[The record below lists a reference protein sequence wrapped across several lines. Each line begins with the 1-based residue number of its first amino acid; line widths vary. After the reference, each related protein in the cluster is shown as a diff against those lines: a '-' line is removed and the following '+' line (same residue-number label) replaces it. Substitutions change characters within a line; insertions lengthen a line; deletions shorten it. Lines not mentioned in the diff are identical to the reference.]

1 MDGEAFKSKFKTF
14 IDKTKRNAGAN
25 SMDTHGG
32 SHDIMSSDCIA
43 LAAAE
48 RFDKTKLIKLIS

>member
-14 IDKTKRNAGAN
+14 IDKTKRNV
-25 SMDTHGG
+25 G
-32 SHDIMSSDCIA
+32 SNGMSSASGSQDIISSESIA

-48 RFDKTKLIKLIS
+48 RFDEK

>member
-14 IDKTKRNAGAN
+14 IDKTKRNAGAS
-25 SMDTHGG
+25 SMDTGG

-48 RFDKTKLIKLIS
+48 RFDNKSYLRL